1 MKTLVEYIKE
11 ACDEQSQVASS
22 KTVSF
27 NFTGLDN
34 AEDTL
39 KSVQTKAEEL
49 GIDVE
54 VEENKLKV
62 SLKKDNV
69 DDAEGLFELLQ
80 DFIHARRN
88 DQKVASDE
96 AYAQKVHSFEDH
108 LNDWRDYV
116 DDAKECAAAQEEADK
131 KEEDKEKKE
140 DDKDKK
146 EEE

>member
-22 KTVSF
+22 KTLSF
-27 NFTGLDN
+27 NFAGLDDV
-34 AEDTL
+34 EETL
-39 KSVQTKAEEL
+39 KSIQTKADES
-49 GIDVE
+49 GIEVE

-62 SLKKDNV
+62 SLKKDSI

-96 AYAQKVHSFEDH
+96 SYAQKVHSFEER
-108 LNDWRDYV
+108 LNDWREYA
-116 DDAKECAAAQEEADK
+116 DDAKECEDAQKETDK
-131 KEEDKEKKE
+131 KEEDKEKE
-140 DDKDKK
+140 AEKK